1 MKRNTWI
8 LIAVILIL
16 AGAFYLLNRY
26 VLQEDGA
33 AALVTVD
40 DKEIGRYSLS
50 EDQTV
55 TLNGG
60 TNTLVIRDG
69 CADVTDADCPDQ
81 ICVNQKKISRNGESI
96 ICLPNKLVV
105 SIVGSEERD
114 FDAVSN

>member
-1 MKRNTWI
+1 MKKNTLI

-16 AGAFYLLNRY
+16 AGGFYLLNRY

-33 AALVTVD
+33 AAVVTVD
-40 DKEIGRYSLS
+40 DREIGRYSLS

-60 TNTLVIRDG
+60 TNTLVIEDG
-69 CADVTDADCPDQ
+69 YADITDADCPDQ
-81 ICVNQKKISRNGESI
+81 LCVDQKKISKNGESI

-105 SIVGSEERD
+105 SIVSSEERD